1 MQEFIV
7 SCCKSAKKSL
17 TLTNMYGIN
26 PVEENGVNNDDK
38 TYVAPDTVY
47 LDMNEKEK
55 KKNEETLAKTLWSE
69 TLIEVLVAALRK
81 KSPDD
86 RVVNILKELKQ
97 KKLEEDYIE
106 DKIRRE
112 LGDLAAVRVKKLFFK
127 VK

>member
-1 MQEFIV
+1 
-7 SCCKSAKKSL
+7 
-17 TLTNMYGIN
+17 MYGVN
-26 PVEENGVNNDDK
+26 SVEENGVNNDDK

-112 LGDLAAVRVKKLFFK
+112 LGDLAAIRVKKLFFK